1 MALSIAAFAGVA
13 VQFAKT
19 NNHSAGTGTPLN
31 NYFFN
36 PNDFAVATL
45 GTIGD
50 AGRNPFHGPG
60 RNNMDIL
67 FAKDTRITAS
77 TRLDLRFEA
86 YNVFNH
92 AQFFNPVGDINASN
106 FGQLVQAHDPRLIQL
121 GAKFY
126 F

>member
-1 MALSIAAFAGVA
+1 MLGSAQPGGPSQTLDPRSAPNNDYFNPSD
-13 VQFAKT
+13 FAK
-19 NNHSAGTGTPLN
+19 
-31 NYFFN
+31 
-36 PNDFAVATL
+36 ATL

-60 RNNMDIL
+60 LNNLDIV
-67 FAKDTRITAS
+67 FAKDTRVTES
-77 TRLDLRFEA
+77 TRLELRFEA

-92 AQFFNPVGDINASN
+92 AQFFNPIGDINASN
-106 FGQLVQAHDPRLIQL
+106 FGQVVQAHNPRLIQL

>member
-1 MALSIAAFAGVA
+1 MRFLTAFQLELLAAKVA
-13 VQFAKT
+13 KNAAK
-19 NNHSAGTGTPLN
+19 
-31 NYFFN
+31 
-36 PNDFAVATL
+36 VAKRIL
-45 GTIGD
+45 R

-60 RNNMDIL
+60 LNNMDIV
-67 FAKDTRITAS
+67 FAKDTRITES
-77 TRLDLRFEA
+77 TRLELRFEA

-106 FGQLVQAHDPRLIQL
+106 FGQVVQAHDPRLIQL